1 MGFEREGMGW
11 GQFTSEGEERL
22 LWGPYIWTKALEM
35 HWSDAEQGEECSSQ
49 REQQLWVGKS
59 LVFWRTESSGEGVGM
74 TLCVCV
80 FVNVACES
88 MYIQVHREGMVGSG
102 EGEGVR

>member
-11 GQFTSEGEERL
+11 GQFTSESEERL

-35 HWSDAEQGEECSSQ
+35 HWSDAEQGEERSSQ
-49 REQQLWVGKS
+49 REQQLWVGRAWCFGGLKA
-59 LVFWRTESSGEGVGM
+59 VGWM
-74 TLCVCV
+74 WMWFCVCV
-80 FVNVACES
+80 FVNVACEG
-88 MYIQVHREGMVGSG
+88 MYIQVNREETVGSG